1 MATKTYNARVQ
12 NKRDTS
18 ANWTAN
24 DPVLLNGEI
33 IIVDTAAG
41 DVRYKVGDGSKKYSQ
56 LPFTDEAIIESIP
69 TKTSDITNDSGF
81 ITSAGAPVQSVNEKT
96 GAVTLAASDVGA
108 VAKTGDKMTGNLT
121 VGSASLQTNG
131 YVTGTWLKT
140 TADVHLG
147 AAAKNFAVLS
157 DGWVYSRTAS
167 EVLGDIGAAPA
178 DSGVPTGA
186 IMMWSGASNAIPTG
200 WVLCDGTNST
210 PDLRNRFVIGA
221 GDTYAVGATGG
232 GSTTTSVGDVVAGPQ
247 ATVSTSALPPYYA
260 LCYIMKT

>member
-1 MATKTYNARVQ
+1 MATKTF
-12 NKRDTS
+12 KRDTS

-24 DPVLLNGEI
+24 DPVLLDGEI

-81 ITSAGAPVQSVNEKT
+81 ITSAGAPVQSVNGET

-108 VAKTGDKMTGNLT
+108 VSKAGDIMTGTLT

-140 TADVHLG
+140 TADVHSG
-147 AAAKNFAVLS
+147 SAAKNFAVLS
-157 DGWVYSRTAS
+157 DGWIYSRTAS
-167 EVLGDIGAAPA
+167 EVLGDIGAAPSA
-178 DSGVPTGA
+178 SGVPTGA
-186 IMMWSGASNAIPTG
+186 IMMWSGASTAIPTG

-232 GSTTTSVGDVVAGPQ
+232 SSTTTQVGDVEAGPQ
-247 ATVSTSALPPYYA
+247 ATVSISALPPYYA

>member
-1 MATKTYNARVQ
+1 MATKTFNARVQ

-24 DPVLLNGEI
+24 DPVLLDGEI

-56 LPFTDEAIIESIP
+56 LPFTDEAIIDSIP
-69 TKTSDITNDSGF
+69 TKTSDLTNDSGF
-81 ITSAGAPVQSVNEKT
+81 ITSTGAPVQSVNTKT
-96 GAVTLAASDVGA
+96 GAVELAASDVGA
-108 VAKTGDKMTGNLT
+108 VAKTGDTMTGNLT
-121 VGSASLQTNG
+121 VGSASIQTNG

-147 AAAKNFAVLS
+147 ASATNFAVLS
-157 DGWVYSRTAS
+157 GGWVYSRTAS
-167 EVLGDIGAAPA
+167 EVLSDIGAAPA
-178 DSGVPTGA
+178 ASCVPTGA
-186 IMMWSGASNAIPTG
+186 IMMWSGASSAIPTG

-232 GSTTTSVGDVVAGPQ
+232 SSATTSVGDVEAGPQ

>member
-1 MATKTYNARVQ
+1 MATKTFNARVK

-24 DPVLLNGEI
+24 NPVLLNGEV

-41 DVRYKVGDGSKKYSQ
+41 DVRYKVGDGSKRYSQ
-56 LPFTDEAIIESIP
+56 LPFADEAIIASIP

-81 ITSAGAPVQSVNEKT
+81 ITSDGAPVQSVNGKT

-108 VAKTGDKMTGNLT
+108 VPKTGGTMTGNLT

-140 TADVHLG
+140 TASIHLG
-147 AAAKNFAVLS
+147 AAATNFAVLS
-157 DGWVYSRTAS
+157 DGWIYSRTAS
-167 EVLGDIGAAPA
+167 EVLSDIGAAPA
-178 DSGVPTGA
+178 VAGVPTGA
-186 IMMWSGASNAIPTG
+186 IMMWSGESTAIPTG
-200 WVLCDGTNST
+200 WVLCNGENNT
-210 PDLRNRFVIGA
+210 PDLRDRFVVGA
-221 GDTYAVGATGG
+221 GNSYAVGATGG
-232 GSTTTSVGDVVAGPQ
+232 SSTTTLVGDVEAGPQ

>member
-1 MATKTYNARVQ
+1 MATKTFNARVQ

-24 DPVLLNGEI
+24 DPVLLDGEI

-56 LPFTDEAIIESIP
+56 LPFTDEAIIDSIP
-69 TKTSDITNDSGF
+69 TKTSDLTNDSGF
-81 ITSAGAPVQSVNEKT
+81 LTSAPVTSVNNKA
-96 GAVTLAASDVGA
+96 GAVKLVASDVSA
-108 VAKTGDKMTGNLT
+108 VPISGGTMTGNLS

-147 AAAKNFAVLS
+147 SAAANFAVLS
-157 DGWVYSRTAS
+157 GGWIYSRTAS
-167 EVLGDIGAAPA
+167 EVLNDIGAASA
-178 DSGVPTGA
+178 EYTVPSGA
-186 IMMWSGASNAIPTG
+186 IIMWSGETNDIPTG
-200 WVLCDGTNST
+200 WVLCNGKNGTPNLC
-210 PDLRNRFVIGA
+210 DRFVIGA
-221 GDTYAVGATGG
+221 GKSYSVGEADGG
-232 GSTTTSVGDVVAGPQ
+232 FSTTSVGDVVAGPQ
-247 ATVSTSALPPYYA
+247 VSVSTSSLPPYYA